1 MTEED
6 SRLGCALDA
15 IDQAN
20 RQDPNTE
27 RVNGQVLPREY
38 AYSLHMTR
46 WLLALESAPS
56 DRMQIAC
63 RAQHIERWTRP
74 RADYPEGRKG
84 YYQWRQDCGR
94 FHGERAAQIMAD
106 CGYPDD
112 ECQRVATI
120 LTKRELRNDPDTQL
134 LEDVAC
140 MVFLERY
147 FADFYQQKADY
158 DKDKWLRIVRRTW
171 GKMSPRAH
179 EAALQLAGTMPAHLQ
194 ALLQEALAPE
204 R

>member
-1 MTEED
+1 MTKEAA
-6 SRLGCALDA
+6 LTCALGT
-15 IDQAN
+15 IDSAN
-20 RQDPNTE
+20 RQDPNME
-27 RVNGQVLPREY
+27 RVDGQVLPREY

-46 WLLALESAPS
+46 WLFALEAQPS
-56 DRMQIAC
+56 ERMQIAC

-74 RADYPEGRKG
+74 RADFPEGRKG
-84 YYQWRQDCGR
+84 YYQWRQACGR
-94 FHGERAAQIMAD
+94 FHGERAAEIMAQ
-106 CGYPDD
+106 CGYPEA

-147 FADFYQQKADY
+147 FADFYEDNPDF
-158 DKDKWLRIVRRTW
+158 DKEKWLRIVRRTW
-171 GKMSPRAH
+171 EKMTPRAH

-194 ALLQEALAPE
+194 AVLKEALE
-204 R
+204 GG

>member
-1 MTEED
+1 MTKEAA
-6 SRLGCALDA
+6 LTCALGT
-15 IDQAN
+15 IDSAN
-20 RQDPNTE
+20 RQDPNME
-27 RVNGQVLPREY
+27 RVDGQVLPREY

-46 WLLALESAPS
+46 WLFALEAQPS
-56 DRMQIAC
+56 ERMQIAC

-74 RADYPEGRKG
+74 RADFPEGRKG

-94 FHGERAAQIMAD
+94 FHGERAADIMAQ
-106 CGYPDD
+106 CGYAEA

-147 FADFYQQKADY
+147 FADFYEDNPDF
-158 DKDKWLRIVRRTW
+158 DKEKWLRIVRRTW
-171 GKMSPRAH
+171 EKMTPRAH

-194 ALLQEALAPE
+194 VVLKEALE
-204 R
+204 GV